1 MATNKA
7 IVIGGGIAGCSTAYA
22 LAQRGLQVTLLER
35 NATIASAA
43 SGNPLAMLYP
53 RLSGND
59 ASSAFALAA
68 FKYSLALY
76 QSLGLSADVYQPCG
90 MLQLGF
96 NAREQ
101 KRIQQ
106 VAQQYAAVTG
116 IALVDV
122 QQASAIA
129 HLQLK
134 HSALHF
140 AEAGWVQPQ
149 PLCERLTQHKNID
162 INTHTKVSAVMKT
175 ANGFEVYTNTEILK
189 SELVVLANAGSA
201 AQLVP
206 DMRINTQSVRGQVSL
221 LSASKNTPSIN
232 TIICSDGYFS
242 PAAYQGMHCLGAS
255 FASANLGETQSAELT
270 VELADHLQNLQKLQ
284 QISNKL
290 HDELKNNLVGGRAS
304 VRCTAIDYWPLAGPL
319 LDGGALLAKPPRPS
333 ADVSTL
339 PWVEGLYMN
348 IAHGSKGFTTAPLCA
363 EIIACMATQNKLPV
377 DAEIAGLL
385 NPNRFQLKQMG
396 LKRLA
401 KMVPSKHADNSG

>member
-1 MATNKA
+1 MAADKA

-22 LAQRGLQVTLLER
+22 LAQRGLKVTLLER
-35 NATIASAA
+35 NRHIARAA

-59 ASSAFALAA
+59 ASSTFALAA
-68 FKYSLALY
+68 FNYSLGLY
-76 QSLGLSADVYQPCG
+76 QSLSLSADAFQSCG

-96 NAREQ
+96 NSREL

-106 VAQQYAAVTG
+106 VAQQYAATPGV
-116 IALVDV
+116 AFVDA
-122 QQASAIA
+122 QQASTIA
-129 HLQLK
+129 NLQLT

-140 AEAGWVQPQ
+140 SEAGWVQPQ
-149 PLCERLTQHKNID
+149 LLCERLTQHKNID
-162 INTHTKVSAVMKT
+162 INTNTVVSAVIKT
-175 ANGFEVYTNTEILK
+175 ANGFEVQTNTALLK
-189 SELVVLANAGSA
+189 SDLVIIANAGSA
-201 AQLVP
+201 TQLVP
-206 DMRINTQSVRGQVSL
+206 QMLISTQSVRGQVSL

-255 FASANLGETQSAELT
+255 FASASLSDIQSPELS

-284 QISNKL
+284 QISNSL
-290 HDELKNNLVGGRAS
+290 HDELKNNLAGGRAS
-304 VRCTAIDYWPLAGPL
+304 VRCTATDYWPLAGQI
-319 LDGGALLAKPPRPS
+319 LDGSALLAKPPRPS
-333 ADVSTL
+333 ADVYTL
-339 PWVEGLYMN
+339 PWIEGLYMN

-363 EIIACMATQNKLPV
+363 EIIACMATRNELPV

-401 KMVPSKHADNSG
+401 KMVPGKLEHW

>member
-1 MATNKA
+1 MAASKA
-7 IVIGGGIAGCSTAYA
+7 IVIGGGIAGCSTAHA

-35 NATIASAA
+35 NCHIASAA

-76 QSLGLSADVYQPCG
+76 QSLGLSTDAFQPCG

-96 NAREQ
+96 NVREE

-106 VAQQYAAVTG
+106 VAQQYTGAAG
-116 IALVDV
+116 IALVDA
-122 QQASAIA
+122 QHASAIA
-129 HLQLK
+129 HVQLT
-134 HSALHF
+134 HAALHF

-149 PLCERLTQHKNID
+149 QLCEQLIQHQHID
-162 INTHTKVSAVMKT
+162 IKTNTLVSAVIKA
-175 ANGFEVYTNTEILK
+175 ANGFEVHTNSGLFK
-189 SELVVLANAGSA
+189 SELVVIANAGSA

-206 DMRINTQSVRGQVSL
+206 QILISTQSVRGQVSL
-221 LSASKNTPSIN
+221 LTASKNTPAIN

-255 FASANLGETQSAELT
+255 FANPNLSEPQSSELS

-290 HDELKNNLVGGRAS
+290 HDELEHHLVGGRAS
-304 VRCTAIDYWPLAGPL
+304 VRCTAIDYWPLAGQL
-319 LDGGALLAKPPRPS
+319 LDGSALLAKPPRPS
-333 ADVSTL
+333 ADVNTL

-363 EIIACMATQNKLPV
+363 EIIACMATRNQLPV

-401 KMVPSKHADNSG
+401 KMVPGKQEH

>member
-1 MATNKA
+1 MAASKA
-7 IVIGGGIAGCSTAYA
+7 IVIGGGIAGCSTAHA

-68 FKYSLALY
+68 FEYSLALY
-76 QSLGLSADVYQPCG
+76 QSLGLTTDAFQVCG

-106 VAQQYAAVTG
+106 VAQQYAATQG
-116 IALVDV
+116 IALVDA

-129 HLQLK
+129 GAITDVQLT
-134 HSALHF
+134 HAALHF

-149 PLCERLTQHKNID
+149 LLCERLTQHKNID
-162 INTHTKVSAVMKT
+162 INTHTQVSAVIKA
-175 ANGFEVYTNTEILK
+175 ANEFEVHTNTGLLK
-189 SELVVLANAGSA
+189 SELVVIANAGSA

-206 DMRINTQSVRGQVSL
+206 QILISTQSVRGQVSL
-221 LSASKNTPSIN
+221 LSASKNTPAIN

-255 FASANLGETQSAELT
+255 FASTNIGETQSAELT

-290 HDELKNNLVGGRAS
+290 HDELQHHLVGGRAS

-319 LDGGALLAKPPRPS
+319 LDGSALLAKAPRPS
-333 ADVSTL
+333 ADVNTL
-339 PWVEGLYMN
+339 PWIEGLYMN

-401 KMVPSKHADNSG
+401 KMLPSN